1 MNPELPKLSIVV
13 GTYDRLDQIQRCV
26 ESILHETSTPF
37 VLFITDAGSTDGTV
51 EYLESIR
58 SDVIKPFLVGKL
70 LGQAKAYN
78 DVFALVTTPYVCW
91 LSDDNVVVNRGLDV
105 AVDIMEHDQR
115 IGMVGLKT
123 RDVQGPFV
131 DAPYIGGI
139 SEIGI
144 LNVNQGMLR
153 TPVLNKVAGF
163 SESFRDYGIDPD
175 LTAKVLF
182 SGHDLVYTKSVSLH
196 HYRNW
201 SSDKSSSEYKI
212 LKNKQD
218 RGRKLY
224 EVKYSQFARLTLLSK
239 MKQSAL
245 AIIKKNSKNP
255 AIIHSKRY
263 IAGGLPR
270 DWFNILGGRYISLL
284 DPLLFAGKNYHL
296 RQRCPKRLLPMTLPD
311 NPQLLE

>member
-1 MNPELPKLSIVV
+1 MNQKIPELSIVV
-13 GTYDRLDQIQRCV
+13 GTYNRLDQIRRCV
-26 ESILHETSTPF
+26 ESILRETETPF

-58 SDVIKPFLVGKL
+58 SDVIKPLLVGKL

-78 DVFALVTTPYVCW
+78 DVFALVATPYVCW
-91 LSDDNVVVNRGLDV
+91 LSDDNEVVNKGLDV
-105 AVDIMEHDQR
+105 AVDILKHDQR

-131 DAPYIGGI
+131 EAPYIGGI

-153 TPVLNKVAGF
+153 TTVLNEVACF

-182 SGHDLVYTKSVSLH
+182 SGYDIVYTKPVSLH

-201 SSDKSSSEYKI
+201 STDKSSPEYNKI
-212 LKNKQD
+212 KEKND
-218 RGRKLY
+218 RARKLY
-224 EVKYSQFARLTLLSK
+224 AAKYSRFLRPSLILKLKKAAHLAVK
-239 MKQSAL
+239 KAKKQSAGH
-245 AIIKKNSKNP
+245 AKKIVASNRS
-255 AIIHSKRY
+255 
-263 IAGGLPR
+263 R
-270 DWFNILGGRYISLL
+270 DWSNILSGRYISLL
-284 DPLLFAGKNYHL
+284 DLVLYSGKKYHL
-296 RQRCPKRLLPMTLPD
+296 RQRCPKRLLPRSLPD
-311 NPQLLE
+311 DPEF

>member
-1 MNPELPKLSIVV
+1 MNPEAPKLSIVV
-13 GTYDRLDQIQRCV
+13 GTYNRLDQIQRCV
-26 ESILHETSTPF
+26 ESILRETSTPF

-182 SGHDLVYTKSVSLH
+182 SGYDIVYTKPVSLH

-201 SSDKSSSEYKI
+201 GTDKSSPEYKKI
-212 LKNKQD
+212 EEKND
-218 RGRKLY
+218 RARKLY
-224 EVKYSQFARLTLLSK
+224 AAKYSRLLRPSLIFKLKQIARNAMKKAKNQNAVQVGKFAASNRF
-239 MKQSAL
+239 
-245 AIIKKNSKNP
+245 
-255 AIIHSKRY
+255 
-263 IAGGLPR
+263 R
-270 DWFNILGGRYISLL
+270 DWSNILGGRYISLL
-284 DPLLFAGKNYHL
+284 DPVLFSGKKYHL
-296 RQRCPKRLLPMTLPD
+296 RQRCPKNHLPSTLPRD
-311 NPQLLE
+311 PEF

>member
-1 MNPELPKLSIVV
+1 MNPETPKLAIVV
-13 GTYDRLDQIQRCV
+13 GTYNRLDQIQRCV
-26 ESILHETSTPF
+26 ESILRETTTPF

-58 SDVIKPFLVGKL
+58 SDVIKPLLVGKL

-91 LSDDNVVVNRGLDV
+91 LSDDNVVVNRGLDM
-105 AVDIMEHDQR
+105 ALDILEYEQR

-139 SEIGI
+139 SEVGI

-163 SESFRDYGIDPD
+163 SEAFRDYGIDPD

-182 SGHDLVYTKSVSLH
+182 SGYDIVYTKSVSLH

-201 SSDKSSSEYKI
+201 STDKSSPEYKNI
-212 LKNKQD
+212 KEKND
-218 RGRKLY
+218 RARKLY
-224 EVKYSQFARLTLLSK
+224 ANKYSQFLRTSQILKL
-239 MKQSAL
+239 KQATRSA
-245 AIIKKNSKNP
+245 IKKAKFS
-255 AIIHSKRY
+255 S
-263 IAGGLPR
+263 AGHTKKLVASNLSR
-270 DWFNILGGRYISLL
+270 DWSNILSGRYISLL
-284 DPLLFAGKNYHL
+284 DSALYCGKNYHL
-296 RQRCPKRLLPMTLPD
+296 RQRCPKRLLPSSLPD
-311 NPQLLE
+311 DPEI

>member
-1 MNPELPKLSIVV
+1 MNPETPKLSVVV
-13 GTYDRLDQIQRCV
+13 GTYNRLDQIQRCV
-26 ESILHETSTPF
+26 ESILRETTTPF

-105 AVDIMEHDQR
+105 AVEILEDDQR

-123 RDVQGPFV
+123 CDVQGPFV

-144 LNVNQGMLR
+144 LNVNQGMLT
-153 TPVLNKVAGF
+153 TPVLKKVTGF
-163 SESFRDYGIDPD
+163 SEAFRDYGIDPD

-182 SGHDLVYTKSVSLH
+182 SGYDIVYTKPVALH

-201 SSDKSSSEYKI
+201 STDKSSPEYKKI
-212 LKNKQD
+212 KEKND
-218 RGRKLY
+218 RARRLY
-224 EVKYSQFARLTLLSK
+224 AAKYSQFSRAFPVSKLKQAAR
-239 MKQSAL
+239 SA
-245 AIIKKNSKNP
+245 IKKAKG
-255 AIIHSKRY
+255 HS
-263 IAGGLPR
+263 GGYFKKFVVGNLSR
-270 DWFNILGGRYISLL
+270 DWSNILSGRYISLL
-284 DPLLFAGKNYHL
+284 DSVLSAGKKYHL
-296 RQRCPKRLLPMTLPD
+296 RQRCPKRQLPSSLPSD
-311 NPQLLE
+311 PQI

>member
-1 MNPELPKLSIVV
+1 MNPETPKLAIVV
-13 GTYDRLDQIQRCV
+13 GTYNRLDQIQRCV
-26 ESILHETSTPF
+26 ESILRETTTPF

-51 EYLESIR
+51 KYLESIR
-58 SDVIKPFLVGKL
+58 SDVIKPLLVGKL

-91 LSDDNVVVNRGLDV
+91 LSDDNVVVNRGLDI
-105 AVDIMEHDQR
+105 AFDILEYDQR

-139 SEIGI
+139 SEVGI

-163 SESFRDYGIDPD
+163 SEAFRDYGIDPD

-182 SGHDLVYTKSVSLH
+182 SGYDIVYTKPVSLH

-201 SSDKSSSEYKI
+201 STDKSSPEYKNI
-212 LKNKQD
+212 KEKND
-218 RGRKLY
+218 RARKLY
-224 EVKYSQFARLTLLSK
+224 ANKYSQFLRTSPILKLKQTARF
-239 MKQSAL
+239 A
-245 AIIKKNSKNP
+245 IKKAKFPSVGRTKKLVASNFS
-255 AIIHSKRY
+255 
-263 IAGGLPR
+263 R
-270 DWFNILGGRYISLL
+270 DWSNILSGRYISLL
-284 DPLLFAGKNYHL
+284 DSVLYCGKKYHL
-296 RQRCPKRLLPMTLPD
+296 RQRCPKYLLPSSLPD
-311 NPQLLE
+311 DPEL

>member
-1 MNPELPKLSIVV
+1 MTQEIPKLSIVV
-13 GTYDRLDQIQRCV
+13 GTYNRLDQIQRCV
-26 ESILHETSTPF
+26 ESILRETTTPF
-37 VLFITDAGSTDGTV
+37 VLFITDAGSTDGTI

-78 DVFALVTTPYVCW
+78 DVFAMITTPYACW
-91 LSDDNVVVNRGLDV
+91 LSDDNVVVNGGLDV
-105 AVDIMEHDQR
+105 AVDILENDQR

-153 TPVLNKVAGF
+153 TPVLNQVSGF

-182 SGHDLVYTKSVSLH
+182 SGHDIVYTKPVSLH

-201 SSDKSSSEYKI
+201 STDKSSPEYKKI
-212 LKNKQD
+212 KEKND
-218 RGRKLY
+218 RARKLY
-224 EVKYSQFARLTLLSK
+224 AAKYSCFLHQSLILKLKQTVRLT
-239 MKQSAL
+239 
-245 AIIKKNSKNP
+245 IKKANEQTPGYAK
-255 AIIHSKRY
+255 IHATSP
-263 IAGGLPR
+263 LSR
-270 DWFNILGGRYISLL
+270 DWSNILGGRYISLL
-284 DPLLFAGKNYHL
+284 DSILFSGKKYHL
-296 RQRCPKRLLPMTLPD
+296 RQRCPKSLLPGSLPGD
-311 NPQLLE
+311 PEYK

>member
-1 MNPELPKLSIVV
+1 MNQEAPKLSIVV
-13 GTYDRLDQIQRCV
+13 GTYNRLDQIRRCV
-26 ESILHETSTPF
+26 ESILRETSTPF

-58 SDVIKPFLVGKL
+58 SDIIKPLLVGKL

-78 DVFALVTTPYVCW
+78 DAFAMVTTPYVCW
-91 LSDDNVVVNRGLDV
+91 LSDDNVVVNNGLDV
-105 AVDIMEHDQR
+105 AVGILEHDQR

-131 DAPYIGGI
+131 KAPYIGGI

-153 TPVLNKVAGF
+153 THVLNKVAGF

-182 SGHDLVYTKSVSLH
+182 SGYDVVYTKPVSLH

-201 SSDKSSSEYKI
+201 STDKSSIEYKK
-212 LKNKQD
+212 LQEKHD
-218 RGRKLY
+218 RSRKLY
-224 EVKYSQFARLTLLSK
+224 SMKYSQFSRPTLISK
-239 MKQSAL
+239 LKKTAL
-245 AIIKKNSKNP
+245 DAIKRNAKNP
-255 AIIHSKRY
+255 AIVHSKLPV
-263 IAGGLPR
+263 AGNLPR
-270 DWFNILGGRYISLL
+270 DWFNILGSRYISLL
-284 DPLLFAGKNYHL
+284 DPVLFAGKNHHL
-296 RQRCPKRLLPMTLPD
+296 RQRCPKRLLPEALPID
-311 NPQLLE
+311 PRLS